1 MAVQVLTDSTSYIDK
16 SIREKL
22 GINIVSLSVNF
33 EDESF
38 REVDIDNETFYKKMK
53 SKGIPKS
60 SQPSVSEIYNVMKSV
75 VEKGHSLFCVF
86 ISSNMSGTYSTA
98 HIARDM
104 IIEEFK
110 AAEIEITDSRSN
122 CMQLGY
128 AAIVAARAAQQGKN
142 LSEVKAIAEDNIKK
156 SRFLFIPDT
165 LEYLKKGGRIG
176 GASALIGSL
185 LKIIPIL
192 TVENGET
199 TMLTKVRTK
208 QKAIVTIMQKM
219 LQDIA
224 ELGLGEISVHHIDCY
239 SEAES
244 LANSLMNKLNIKVG
258 ICDIGPVIG
267 LHVGPGAIGL
277 AYYTKNKRNI

>member
-1 MAVQVLTDSTSYIDK
+1 MAVQILTDSTSYIDK
-16 SIREKL
+16 NIREKL
-22 GINIVSLSVNF
+22 KINIVSLSVNF

-60 SQPSVSEIYNVMKSV
+60 SQPSISEIYNVMRRV
-75 VEKGHSLFCVF
+75 VEKGQSLLCVF
-86 ISSNMSGTYSTA
+86 ISSNMSGTFSTA
-98 HIARDM
+98 HVAKDM

-110 AAEIEITDSRSN
+110 DAEIEIVDSRSN

-128 AAIVAARAAQQGKN
+128 ASIVAAKAALEGKS
-142 LSEVKAIAEDNIKK
+142 LSEVKMIAEDNIKK

-176 GASALIGSL
+176 GASALIGNL

-199 TMLTKVRTK
+199 TMITKVRTK
-208 QKAIVTIMQKM
+208 QKAMVTMVDKM
-219 LQDIA
+219 LQDIK

-239 SEAES
+239 DEAKII
-244 LANSLMNKLNIKVG
+244 ANDLMQKLNIEVG

-267 LHVGPGAIGL
+267 LHVGPGTVGL
-277 AYYTKNKRNI
+277 AYYTKNKRGI

>member
-1 MAVQVLTDSTSYIDK
+1 MAVQILTDSTSYIDK
-16 SIREKL
+16 NIREKL

-60 SQPSVSEIYNVMKSV
+60 SQPSVSEIYNVMRRV
-75 VEKGHSLFCVF
+75 VEKGQSLFCVF
-86 ISSNMSGTYSTA
+86 ISSNMSGTFSTA
-98 HIARDM
+98 HVAKDM

-110 AAEIEITDSRSN
+110 DAEIEIVDSRSN

-128 AAIVAARAAQQGKN
+128 AAIVAARAALEGKS
-142 LSEVKAIAEDNIKK
+142 LSEVKMIAEDNIKK

-176 GASALIGSL
+176 GASALIGNL

-199 TMLTKVRTK
+199 TMITKVRTK
-208 QKAIVTIMQKM
+208 QKAMVTMVDKM
-219 LQDIA
+219 LQDIK

-239 SEAES
+239 DEAKII
-244 LANSLMNKLNIKVG
+244 ANDLMKKLNIEVG
-258 ICDIGPVIG
+258 VCDIGPVIG
-267 LHVGPGAIGL
+267 LHVGPGAVGL
-277 AYYTKNKRNI
+277 AYYTKNKRGI